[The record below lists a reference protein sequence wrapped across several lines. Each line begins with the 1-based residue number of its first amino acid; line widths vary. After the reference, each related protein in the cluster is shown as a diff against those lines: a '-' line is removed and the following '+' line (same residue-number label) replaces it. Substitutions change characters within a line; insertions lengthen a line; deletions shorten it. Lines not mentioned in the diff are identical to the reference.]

1 MNPFF
6 QRNTFIID
14 QKTWTIANSYR
25 ILGEDG
31 QQIGVIQENLPAS
44 RLILSFFISK
54 KNLPFTLHLQDAAG
68 NIMATIEKKFSFFV
82 ATIDIKDG
90 NGIKIGTIKQKFTLL
105 KPSYEVYN
113 ATGQLIGT
121 ITGDWR
127 AWDFKILDNNQNELA
142 TISKKWG
149 GALKE
154 IFTDSDKYMISVSP
168 QVTDENMRMAI
179 ISASA
184 VIDKVHK
191 EMN

>member
-105 KPSYEVYN
+105 SRHTRSTTPPVSSSAPSL
-113 ATGQLIGT
+113 ATGSHGT
-121 ITGDWR
+121 SRSWTTTR
-127 AWDFKILDNNQNELA
+127 TN
-142 TISKKWG
+142 
-149 GALKE
+149 
-154 IFTDSDKYMISVSP
+154 SP
-168 QVTDENMRMAI
+168 QSPRSGA
-179 ISASA
+179 A
-184 VIDKVHK
+184 H
-191 EMN
+191 